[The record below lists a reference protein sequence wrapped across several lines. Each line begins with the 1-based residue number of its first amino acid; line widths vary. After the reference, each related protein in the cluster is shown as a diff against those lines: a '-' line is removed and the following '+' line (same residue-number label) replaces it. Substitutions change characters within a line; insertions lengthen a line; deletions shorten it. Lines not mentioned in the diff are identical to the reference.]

1 MNTNN
6 SENPSEKPKD
16 ESSKNENWNG
26 IDVVEI
32 LDGAVEIVG
41 GVLESGVEV
50 LSGILSLTGE

>member
-6 SENPSEKPKD
+6 SENPSEKPKED
-16 ESSKNENWNG
+16 TTKNESWNG
-26 IDVVEI
+26 VEVVEI
-32 LDGAVEIVG
+32 VEGAVEIVS

>member
-6 SENPSEKPKD
+6 SENTSEKPKE
-16 ESSKNENWNG
+16 ESIKNESWNG

-32 LDGAVEIVG
+32 VEDAVEIVG

>member
-6 SENPSEKPKD
+6 SESPSEKPKED
-16 ESSKNENWNG
+16 STKNESWNG
-26 IDVVEI
+26 IEI
-32 LDGAVEIVG
+32 GEIVS